1 MIKVT
6 ALMASRWVK
15 AAFLA
20 ILGIVILLYA
30 NRFVD
35 DMRGAMEGNFDVAFE
50 WTWDLLMV
58 LLWIL
63 VAWLFVDAAL
73 TVALSFSERRYT
85 LLDVMKRLDKIEK
98 RLGIAQPPAEP
109 LESEEPEVE
118 EEEKAAPEEE
128 VPPPPKEES

>member
-15 AAFLA
+15 AVFLA
-20 ILGIVILLYA
+20 ILGIVILLFV

-35 DMRGAMEGNFDVAFE
+35 DLQSAMEGNFDVAFE
-50 WTWDLLMV
+50 WTWDLLTV

-73 TVALSFSERRYT
+73 TVALSFSEHRYT
-85 LLDVMKRLDKIEK
+85 LMDLMKRLDKLEK
-98 RLGIAQPPAEP
+98 KLGVAEPPAKADVP
-109 LESEEPEVE
+109 EEIEVHE
-118 EEEKAAPEEE
+118 EEAVPEEE
-128 VPPPPKEES
+128 VPPPPKEEP